1 LAVNP
6 TKKRVNLSAAA
17 AASNTNPER
26 LVMLPRHLTFAIRLV
41 QHPMIMASKRFTMT
55 IVNKRK

>member
-1 LAVNP
+1 M
-6 TKKRVNLSAAA
+6 A

-26 LVMLPRHLTFAIRLV
+26 LVMLPRHLTFVIKPV

>member
-1 LAVNP
+1 V
-6 TKKRVNLSAAA
+6 A

-26 LVMLPRHLTFAIRLV
+26 LLMLPRHLTFVIKPV